1 MFEAVTLFIER
12 KITKKVGQMLAM
24 SSHRK
29 TKNKVH
35 WFGVMGPAV
44 LVGA

>member
-29 TKNKVH
+29 TKVH